1 MLRACSL
8 LGMTVLF
15 LVISPGFRGTVL
27 NGIAQAFAG
36 LDKYSPY
43 SYAGVGLALVGGLMA
58 TFYKSSVPR

>member
-15 LVISPGFRGTVL
+15 LVISPGLRGTVL
-27 NGIAQAFAG
+27 NGIAQAVAG

-43 SYAGVGLALVGGLMA
+43 SYAGLGLVLLGALML